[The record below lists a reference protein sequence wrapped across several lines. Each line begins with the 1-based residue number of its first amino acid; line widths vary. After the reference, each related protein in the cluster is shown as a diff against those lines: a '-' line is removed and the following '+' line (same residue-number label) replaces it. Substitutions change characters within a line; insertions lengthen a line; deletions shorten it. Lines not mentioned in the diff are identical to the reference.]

1 MLPRHKRLA
10 SSAIDAFIESSLMKV
25 VKCTQCGSQEL
36 SEEGGYVACNYCQSR
51 FTLTDGERPIKESTI
66 SVGSDIEALLQK
78 CRDEPWNSRRY
89 AKLVLD
95 MDPTNHEAMAYIA

>member
-1 MLPRHKRLA
+1 
-10 SSAIDAFIESSLMKV
+10 MKV

-36 SEEGGYVACNYCQSR
+36 SEEGGYVTCIYCQSR
-51 FTLTDGERPIKESTI
+51 FTLTDGERPIKESMI
-66 SVGSDIEALLQK
+66 SVGSDIESLLQK

-95 MDPTNHEAMAYIA
+95 MDPNNQEAMAYFA